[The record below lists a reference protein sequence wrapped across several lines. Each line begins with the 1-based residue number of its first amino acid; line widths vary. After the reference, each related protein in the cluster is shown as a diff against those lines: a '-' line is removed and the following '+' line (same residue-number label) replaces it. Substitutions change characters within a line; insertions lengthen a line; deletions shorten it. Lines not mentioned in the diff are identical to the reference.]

1 MAEQQEMHKN
11 MSVATSTIIKIV
23 VVFLALYFFY
33 LIRDVILLLVVSMIL
48 SSALTPLVEKLYARL
63 RFPRG
68 LTVVLV
74 YLLFIGLVV
83 LIVSIVVPRLI
94 SEVANLGISL
104 EGIRGQFAEGSALME
119 FLDQFGLQ
127 TSLENIGN
135 YLASITEDAVKT
147 TLGVFSGVF
156 SFITVLV
163 ISFYLVIEQNALK
176 DFAKSVT
183 PAKYHERINSTVQKV
198 QARLGSWLLGMV
210 TLMFSIF
217 LLTYI
222 GLSILGVNNAL
233 ALALFAG
240 LLEIVPYLGP
250 LVSLIPAAF
259 VALFES
265 PLLAILVI
273 ILYIAVQQFENYVLV
288 PRIIGRRIG
297 ANPLVVLIALL
308 IGFRLAGIIG
318 MLIAAPLVAIM
329 TVVLQDYREHKKPQ
343 AETT

>member
-1 MAEQQEMHKN
+1 MNEIQVPRKIT
-11 MSVATSTIIKIV
+11 SVSTSTILKIV
-23 VVFLALYFFY
+23 VVFLVLYFLY
-33 LIRDVILLLVVSMIL
+33 LIRDVILLLIVSMIL
-48 SSALTPLVEKLYARL
+48 ASALTPLVEKLYSRL

-74 YLLFIGLVV
+74 YLLFIGLIV
-83 LIVSIVVPRLI
+83 LIVSFVVPRMI
-94 SEVANLGISL
+94 SEVASLGISF
-104 EGIRGQFAEGSALME
+104 EGIRDQFTEGSALME
-119 FLDQFGLQ
+119 FLDQFGLRN
-127 TSLENIGN
+127 SLENVGS
-135 YLASITEDAVKT
+135 YLTSITQDAVKT

-163 ISFYLVIEQNALK
+163 ISFYLVIEQNAMK
-176 DFAKSVT
+176 DFVKSVT
-183 PAKYHERINSTVQKV
+183 PVQYHERINSSVQKV
-198 QARLGSWLLGMV
+198 QGRLGQWLLGMI

-250 LVSLIPAAF
+250 IIAAVPAIF

-265 PLLAILVI
+265 PLLAVIVI
-273 ILYIAVQQFENYVLV
+273 ILYIAIQQFENYVLV
-288 PRIIGRRIG
+288 PRIIGRSIG
-297 ANPLVVLIALL
+297 ANPLIVLIALL

-329 TVVLQDYREHKKPQ
+329 TVVLEDYRGHRKSQ